1 MAMNLQERNA
11 GRALAFEGRE
21 KGFTL
26 IETAI
31 ALCILT
37 IVALGMASLF
47 VYAINYNS
55 GASDRTLALAIA
67 QQRMER
73 LRRSSFTDTGL
84 TAPTTTDTVSS
95 AGRQYTVVTTICSTS
110 DCGGSSA
117 LKIITIQVV
126 PQGASSSWARAPATL
141 ISQRSIPSPGPYE
154 R

>member
-1 MAMNLQERNA
+1 MAMNLQA
-11 GRALAFEGRE
+11 KKPGSTLAFKERE

-31 ALCILT
+31 ALCIMM
-37 IVALGMASLF
+37 VAALAVASLF

-55 GASDRTLALAIA
+55 GASDRVLALAIA

-73 LRRSSFTDTGL
+73 LRRSSFTDTSL
-84 TAPTTTDTVSS
+84 TTPTTTETVTS
-95 AGRQYTVVTTICSTS
+95 AGRQFTVVTTICSTP

-117 LKIITIQVV
+117 LKIITIKVA
-126 PQGASSSWARAPATL
+126 PQSASSQWACAAPTL